1 MEGLYKEEIFA
12 LLDQKGIP
20 YERMDHEAVFTM
32 EAMDQAGITKK
43 GCVCKNLFLRNA
55 NGKQHYLVTAPEHKR
70 VDMKQLA
77 QEIGSSR
84 LSFASPERLEKYLK
98 IQQGSVSPL
107 CILNDESKSV
117 IFVADEDL
125 REEKEIGVH
134 PNDNTATLWRSFGD
148 LAGLIQEHGNQVLFA
163 HFEAME

>member
-77 QEIGSSR
+77 QEIEEEMERERKKQDAASS
-84 LSFASPERLEKYLK
+84 
-98 IQQGSVSPL
+98 G
-107 CILNDESKSV
+107 NG
-117 IFVADEDL
+117 
-125 REEKEIGVH
+125 EIK
-134 PNDNTATLWRSFGD
+134 
-148 LAGLIQEHGNQVLFA
+148 
-163 HFEAME
+163 